1 MWRVR
6 VAAGTVAAM
15 SRFVRPSRPAP
26 PRVLLALCLVVAAAP
41 LARADELEDL
51 RRENAR
57 LKAEVQSLQAQLE
70 AARGGARQPG
80 AAPAGAPDASV
91 TGSRMEP
98 VYIPRSRVSLEVG
111 RDEAS
116 GATTLATLWYR
127 TSDAGPLPRKEWFQ
141 LRAEQ
146 LPDGALRG
154 PWMLVEREGGGAGAK
169 VAAGTL
175 TVDGRTIE
183 LPVEDYDVK
192 RSTRPMGPVGVSSR
206 EERVRFA
213 LPASALPLVA
223 NARVVRFDAGG
234 IEFALTDEHLAA
246 FAAMAARVEPAPPAT
261 R

>member
-1 MWRVR
+1 MR
-6 VAAGTVAAM
+6 AAGGTVAGM
-15 SRFVRPSRPAP
+15 SRRAAWLRPAP
-26 PRVLLALCLVVAAAP
+26 SRALLALCLVVAVAP

-70 AARGGARQPG
+70 AARAGARPADAASG
-80 AAPAGAPDASV
+80 AAADAPA

-98 VYIPRSRVSLEVG
+98 VYIPRTRVSLEVG
-111 RDEAS
+111 RDQAT

-146 LPDGALRG
+146 MPDGALRG
-154 PWMLVEREGGGAGAK
+154 LWMLVEREGGGAGAK
-169 VAAGTL
+169 VGAGTL
-175 TVDGRTIE
+175 TVDGRAIE

-192 RSTRPMGPVGVSSR
+192 RSTRPMGPTGVSSR

-213 LPASALPLVA
+213 LPASSLPLVA

-246 FAAMAARVEPAPPAT
+246 FAAMAARVEPAQPAT